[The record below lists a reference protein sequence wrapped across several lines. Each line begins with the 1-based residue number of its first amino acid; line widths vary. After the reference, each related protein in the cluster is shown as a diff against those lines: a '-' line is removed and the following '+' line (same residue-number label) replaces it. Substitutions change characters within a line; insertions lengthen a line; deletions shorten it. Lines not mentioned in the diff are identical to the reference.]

1 MPTGLLLGLFASVV
15 WGFTDLA
22 AALASRRIGSLRA
35 LAGAQ
40 VVSLVLLGIGIA
52 LDPSRLGSTPML
64 GIVAGLPLGF
74 VAAGAY
80 LAFFTALR
88 IGPISVVSP
97 VVAAYGGATVVLAVV
112 FRGETLQPL
121 QAAGAACATVGVVLT
136 GLVFHGS
143 LRGTRIVGPG
153 VMIAVATLLLFAILT
168 VSLAGPIKAYGW
180 MPVILGSRLMNT
192 VTAIVL
198 LGLALRSGSPR
209 LGPLLQPAGGWGRMA
224 ILLVVIA
231 ATFDFAGFVA
241 YAIGL
246 EVSFAWLVGLS
257 SSFGP
262 VIAVVYAVGW
272 LGERLRPTQWFGLGL
287 IVVGLVV
294 LAVAS

>member
-40 VVSLVLLGIGIA
+40 VVSLALLGIGIV
-52 LDPSRLGSTPML
+52 LDPSRLGSTPLL

-153 VMIAVATLLLFAILT
+153 
-168 VSLAGPIKAYGW
+168 
-180 MPVILGSRLMNT
+180 
-192 VTAIVL
+192 
-198 LGLALRSGSPR
+198 
-209 LGPLLQPAGGWGRMA
+209 
-224 ILLVVIA
+224 
-231 ATFDFAGFVA
+231 
-241 YAIGL
+241 
-246 EVSFAWLVGLS
+246 
-257 SSFGP
+257 
-262 VIAVVYAVGW
+262 
-272 LGERLRPTQWFGLGL
+272 
-287 IVVGLVV
+287 
-294 LAVAS
+294 

>member
-1 MPTGLLLGLFASVV
+1 MSTGLLLGLFASVV
-15 WGFTDLA
+15 WGFTDLT

-40 VVSLVLLGIGIA
+40 VVSLGLLGIGIA
-52 LDPSRLGSTPML
+52 LDPSRLGSEPIV

-74 VAAGAY
+74 IAAGAY

-121 QAAGAACATVGVVLT
+121 QAAGAACATIGVVLT
-136 GLVFHGS
+136 GLVFQGS

-153 VMIAVATLLLFAILT
+153 VMIAVVTLLLFAILT

-192 VTAIVL
+192 LTVIVL
-198 LGLALRSGSPR
+198 LGLALRAGSPW
-209 LGPLLQPAGGWGRMA
+209 LGPLLQPAGRWGRTA
-224 ILLVVIA
+224 IALVVIA
-231 ATFDFAGFVA
+231 GTFDFAGFVA

-272 LGERLRPTQWFGLGL
+272 LGERLRPTQWLGLGM
-287 IVVGLVV
+287 IVIGLVV
-294 LAVAS
+294 LAVAI